1 MSARS
6 GLLLCALLAL
16 AAALLAARLFPARAG
31 VELGRV
37 HEVEL
42 APRLAS
48 AIERAEPD
56 LVLVWFGTREDEL
69 PAGWRP
75 VRGAV
80 TAVWLAYVIAGGVG
94 LFAAL
99 ALLRVLWGVPM
110 AYVLA
115 GAYALMLLLSLLAP
129 AELVSLAYDAG
140 SVTTG
145 VLSAPVMLAVALGLS
160 SVLGERS
167 VVSDGFGLLGLA
179 STGPIIAILLI
190 GLLRP

>member
-1 MSARS
+1 MTSS
-6 GLLLCALLAL
+6 IIG
-16 AAALLAARLFPARAG
+16 
-31 VELGRV
+31 
-37 HEVEL
+37 
-42 APRLAS
+42 
-48 AIERAEPD
+48 AECT
-56 LVLVWFGTREDEL
+56 G
-69 PAGWRP
+69 G
-75 VRGAV
+75 GAV

-110 AYVLA
+110 AYVLV